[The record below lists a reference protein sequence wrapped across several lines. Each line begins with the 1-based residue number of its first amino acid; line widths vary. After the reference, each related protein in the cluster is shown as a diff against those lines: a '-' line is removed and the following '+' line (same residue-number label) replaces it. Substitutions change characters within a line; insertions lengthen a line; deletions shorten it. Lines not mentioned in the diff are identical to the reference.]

1 MDSDCLT
8 SLLFYSQSFQSFD
21 LSSSCQLFPFFFSL
35 CLISLPLVSCV
46 SLPSYFTFLE
56 TSFAFLQVALP
67 ILVSH
72 QVKFGILL
80 FTFLHFGG
88 PHTSRAG
95 KVKISL
101 SIFSVE

>member
-1 MDSDCLT
+1 MIDSDCLT
-8 SLLFYSQSFQSFD
+8 SLLFYSHSFLD
-21 LSSSCQLFPFFFSL
+21 RSSSCQLFPFFSL
-35 CLISLPLVSCV
+35 YLISLPLVSCV

-88 PHTSRAG
+88 PHASRAG